1 MPRFDLPLEDLR
13 SYAPQV
19 REPRDFDVFWT
30 GGVAQARALG
40 GAPQVRRLDSPLT
53 GVAVHELTFPGFAG
67 DSVLGWYLRPAGT
80 DAPLATIVEF
90 VGYGAGRGL
99 PHERLAWPVAG
110 YAYVVMDTRGQG
122 SAWGGGGVTD
132 DPHGAGPAVPGFT
145 TRGIED
151 PADYYY
157 RRVFIDAVRCVDA
170 VRLLDG
176 VDPARLVVTGISQGG
191 GIALA
196 VAGLRDDLAGALVD
210 VPFCCHFERAVG
222 LTDADPY
229 AEIARYLAVHR
240 DRVDQVFDTLSYM
253 DGVSFA
259 ARASAPAL
267 FSTALLDPICPPSTV
282 FAAYNRYAGPKD
294 ITVYPFNDH
303 EGGGVA
309 RWPVQERFVR
319 ALLGG

>member
-1 MPRFDLPLEDLR
+1 
-13 SYAPQV
+13 
-19 REPRDFDVFWT
+19 
-30 GGVAQARALG
+30 
-40 GAPQVRRLDSPLT
+40 
-53 GVAVHELTFPGFAG
+53 
-67 DSVLGWYLRPAGT
+67 
-80 DAPLATIVEF
+80 
-90 VGYGAGRGL
+90 
-99 PHERLAWPVAG
+99 
-110 YAYVVMDTRGQG
+110 
-122 SAWGGGGVTD
+122 D

-151 PADYYY
+151 PDGYYY

-170 VRLLDG
+170 VRHLDG
-176 VDPARLVVTGISQGG
+176 VDPARLVVAGISQGG

-222 LTDADPY
+222 LTEADPY

-240 DRVDQVFDTLSYM
+240 DRVDLVFDTLSYM

-282 FAAYNRYAGPKD
+282 FAAYNRYAGRKD

-303 EGGGVA
+303 EGGGA
-309 RWPVQERFVR
+309 RRWPVHEEFVR
-319 ALLGG
+319 GLPAR